1 MVLGRGGLHGKNAF
15 AEQVNL
21 IGQDA
26 NVTSDIGPRADKPQ
40 KVYLNC
46 WHFVPVY

>member
-1 MVLGRGGLHGKNAF
+1 MALRLGGLHGKTAF

-26 NVTSDIGPRADKPQ
+26 NVISEIELTAGKP
-40 KVYLNC
+40 
-46 WHFVPVY
+46 